1 MWMASIE
8 RDGENTTLV
17 WVGWNT
23 NLIQRDDNTQKN
35 LPQIN
40 MSPTSHAVVV
50 ESLKESLFIAAECE
64 KQCIVVTYDLVIAQM
79 ACQIQSEEKP
89 KFVSIFIA
97 LGVFH
102 LEMALIHF

>member
-23 NLIQRDDNTQKN
+23 NLIQRGDNTQKN

-50 ESLKESLFIAAECE
+50 ESLKHM
-64 KQCIVVTYDLVIAQM
+64 TW
-79 ACQIQSEEKP
+79 
-89 KFVSIFIA
+89 
-97 LGVFH
+97 
-102 LEMALIHF
+102 